1 MFSQIDEQQVAK
13 AAANPIAYAV
23 EDVPSATGLT
33 RTRVFQAIREGQ
45 LTARKLGRR
54 TIIEAAELRR
64 FIETLPTRG
73 REPNEATA

>member
-1 MFSQIDEQQVAK
+1 MFSEINEQQ
-13 AAANPIAYAV
+13 AARASANRIAYAI
-23 EDVPSATGLT
+23 EDVPGATGLT

-54 TIIEAAELRR
+54 TIIEATELRR

-73 REPNEATA
+73 REPDEATA

>member
-1 MFSQIDEQQVAK
+1 MFCQIDEQEAAK
-13 AAANPIAYAV
+13 TSASRIAYAI

-33 RTRVFQAIREGQ
+33 RTRIFQAIREGQ

-54 TIIEAAELRR
+54 TIIEATELRR

-73 REPNEATA
+73 REPAEVTA